1 MDATLNDM
9 TTGPRGPGEGTP
21 YHSIGARQ
29 AVEEGEPITSFA
41 ERSIIPPNSQ
51 RCLCTC
57 VSISKGGRESE
68 RPSSSRKHRA
78 DEDAA
83 RTCLGSHTN
92 FLIVMA
98 ALRRSRFKADIRPD
112 KIRSSVSSAVS
123 RRIEVLG
130 LRKAVVTMS
139 PPSLE

>member
-78 DEDAA
+78 DGDAA
-83 RTCLGSHTN
+83 RTCLGGHTN
-92 FLIVMA
+92 DLSVMEA
-98 ALRRSRFKADIRPD
+98 VRRSRLKTDDCPD
-112 KIRSSVSSAVS
+112 KIRSSVPSPVL

-130 LRKAVVTMS
+130 LRKAEVSTA